1 MALPRYP
8 PLLRMRL
15 LALLPV
21 LLPLLLVSCIEGEE
35 EIWLEPDGSGRIEAT
50 YKMPTVVAQK
60 IGDPD
65 ELVEILKNA
74 AARDPH
80 IELTSVSHQTRRG
93 GVTLKFSGTFDDLRK
108 LATFPQRQLRDP
120 AEPDKRVKAEVLFGT
135 THLDI
140 SWRGLSYERQV
151 DISWLLKSS
160 PAAKSI
166 VRVPALLGNSSFR
179 YTLNLPTSARESNS
193 TTQSQDGH
201 KLEWLFPL
209 KNHVQEP
216 MHLTAEGDL
225 PLPGTLWL
233 IPLAVLVLLFLI
245 QNRRARKKLQR

>member
-1 MALPRYP
+1 
-8 PLLRMRL
+8 MRL

-21 LLPLLLVSCIEGEE
+21 RLSLLLVSCIEGEE

>member
-1 MALPRYP
+1 MRK
-8 PLLRMRL
+8 RL
-15 LALLPV
+15 LFLLPV

-201 KLEWLFPL
+201 RLEWLFPL

>member
-1 MALPRYP
+1 VRK
-8 PLLRMRL
+8 RL
-15 LALLPV
+15 LFLLPV

-201 KLEWLFPL
+201 RLEWLFPL

>member
-1 MALPRYP
+1 LALPRYP

-193 TTQSQDGH
+193 TTQSQNGH

>member
-1 MALPRYP
+1 
-8 PLLRMRL
+8 MRL

-108 LATFPQRQLRDP
+108 LAPFPQRQLRDP

-193 TTQSQDGH
+193 TTQSQNGH

-233 IPLAVLVLLFLI
+233 IPLAALVLLFLI

>member
-1 MALPRYP
+1 MHK
-8 PLLRMRL
+8 RL
-15 LALLPV
+15 LFLLPV

>member
-1 MALPRYP
+1 MRK
-8 PLLRMRL
+8 RL
-15 LALLPV
+15 LFLLPV

-60 IGDPD
+60 IGDPE

-93 GVTLKFSGTFDDLRK
+93 GITLKFSGTFDDLRK

-120 AEPDKRVKAEVLFGT
+120 AEPDKRVKAEVLFGE

-140 SWRGLSYERQV
+140 SWRGISYDRQV

-160 PAAKSI
+160 PAAKAI
-166 VRVPALLGNSSFR
+166 VKVPALLGDSSFR
-179 YTLNLPTSARESNS
+179 YTLNLPAPARESNA
-193 TTQSQDGH
+193 TARSQDGH
-201 KLEWLFPL
+201 KLEWLFLL
-209 KNHVQEP
+209 KDHAEQP
-216 MHLTAEGDL
+216 MHLTAEGDF

-233 IPLAVLVLLFLI
+233 IPFAILVLLFLI

>member
-1 MALPRYP
+1 MHK
-8 PLLRMRL
+8 RL
-15 LALLPV
+15 LFLLPV
-21 LLPLLLVSCIEGEE
+21 LLPFLLVSCIEGEE

-50 YKMPTVVAQK
+50 YKMPTVVARK
-60 IGDPD
+60 IGDPE

-108 LATFPQRQLRDP
+108 LATFPARQLRDP

>member
-1 MALPRYP
+1 
-8 PLLRMRL
+8 MRL
-15 LALLPV
+15 LALLSI

-60 IGDPD
+60 IGEPD
-65 ELVEILKNA
+65 ELVEILKKA

-93 GVTLKFSGTFDDLRK
+93 GVTLRFSGTFDDLRK
-108 LATFPQRQLRDP
+108 LATFPERQLRDP
-120 AEPDKRVKAEVLFGT
+120 AEPDKRVKAEVLFGE

-140 SWRGLSYERQV
+140 SWRGISYDRKV
-151 DISWLLKSS
+151 DIGWLLKSS

-166 VRVPALLGNSSFR
+166 MKVPALLGDSSFH
-179 YTLNLPTSARESNS
+179 YTLNLPTSTRQSNA

-209 KNHVQEP
+209 KDHVQEP

-225 PLPGTLWL
+225 PLPGSLWL
-233 IPLAVLVLLFLI
+233 IPFAVLVLLFLI
-245 QNRRARKKLQR
+245 QNRRARKKLPR

>member
-201 KLEWLFPL
+201 RLEWLFPL

>member
-1 MALPRYP
+1 
-8 PLLRMRL
+8 
-15 LALLPV
+15 
-21 LLPLLLVSCIEGEE
+21 
-35 EIWLEPDGSGRIEAT
+35 
-50 YKMPTVVAQK
+50 MPTVVAQK

>member
-1 MALPRYP
+1 
-8 PLLRMRL
+8 MRL

-21 LLPLLLVSCIEGEE
+21 LLSLLLVSCIEGEE

>member
-1 MALPRYP
+1 
-8 PLLRMRL
+8 MRL

-233 IPLAVLVLLFLI
+233 IPLAALVLLFLI

>member
-1 MALPRYP
+1 
-8 PLLRMRL
+8 MRL

>member
-80 IELTSVSHQTRRG
+80 AGSC
-93 GVTLKFSGTFDDLRK
+93 
-108 LATFPQRQLRDP
+108 AP
-120 AEPDKRVKAEVLFGT
+120 
-135 THLDI
+135 
-140 SWRGLSYERQV
+140 
-151 DISWLLKSS
+151 S
-160 PAAKSI
+160 P
-166 VRVPALLGNSSFR
+166 
-179 YTLNLPTSARESNS
+179 
-193 TTQSQDGH
+193 
-201 KLEWLFPL
+201 
-209 KNHVQEP
+209 
-216 MHLTAEGDL
+216 
-225 PLPGTLWL
+225 
-233 IPLAVLVLLFLI
+233 
-245 QNRRARKKLQR
+245 

>member
-1 MALPRYP
+1 
-8 PLLRMRL
+8 MRL

-201 KLEWLFPL
+201 RLEWLFPL

>member
-8 PLLRMRL
+8 PLVRKRL
-15 LALLPV
+15 LFLLPV

>member
-1 MALPRYP
+1 MRK
-8 PLLRMRL
+8 RL
-15 LALLPV
+15 LFLLPV

-60 IGDPD
+60 IGDPE

-201 KLEWLFPL
+201 RLEWLFPL

>member
-1 MALPRYP
+1 
-8 PLLRMRL
+8 MRL

-21 LLPLLLVSCIEGEE
+21 LLSLLLVSCIEGEE

-140 SWRGLSYERQV
+140 SWRGLSYERQG

>member
-1 MALPRYP
+1 MRK
-8 PLLRMRL
+8 RL
-15 LALLPV
+15 LFLLPV

>member
-21 LLPLLLVSCIEGEE
+21 LLSLLLVSCIEGEE